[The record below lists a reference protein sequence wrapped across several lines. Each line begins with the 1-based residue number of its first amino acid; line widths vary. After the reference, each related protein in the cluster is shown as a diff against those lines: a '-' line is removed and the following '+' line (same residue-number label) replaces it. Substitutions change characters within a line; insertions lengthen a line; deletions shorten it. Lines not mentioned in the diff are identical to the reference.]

1 MTMAKLFFVFSF
13 LLFAFATSAYGSD
26 AKHYVVYMGDHSL
39 PNSDAVINSN
49 YELLAE
55 VIGGVEKARRSTV
68 HHYHK
73 SFRGFSAVLTPEE
86 ADSLSKKRSVVSV
99 FESKS
104 YQLQTTRS
112 WNFMLEQVRSGSSK
126 GLFSQHRN
134 QIGAPN
140 RDVIV
145 GHFDSGVWPESNSFS
160 DHGFGPVPNYFR
172 GQCIPGD
179 QFPSNTCNR
188 KMIGA
193 RYYYQGYEATF
204 GPLERDGRTFYRSA
218 RDDYKHGTHTASIA
232 VGLPTALQ
240 DNQIIQGGAP
250 GARLSVYKICWFD
263 RCETADALKAYDDA
277 IRDNVDVI
285 TLSICSQTP
294 ENYFEDAF
302 AIGAYHAFKNG
313 IVVVAAAGNGL
324 DRSLGSVVNVA
335 PWMITV
341 AASTIDRDFI
351 SYIRLGTG
359 DTIQGYGMNYNVL
372 RGSYPLV
379 VYTSTYPQSRYCA
392 TLNPAYTY
400 NRIVVC
406 YMAAGD
412 DNIEAKAEIVR
423 QAGGVGMIIVNEGD
437 ARRLQFANSALPVSV
452 IGQQQGW
459 QLEQYITT
467 RSNPFATILPTEG
480 LINTRPAPKMAYF
493 SKQGPNVITPDLI
506 KPDITAPGFNIFAA
520 YPGGANV
527 LGVESGTSMATPH
540 VTGVAAIIKATN
552 KRWSVAAIKSAIMTT
567 AFLHDNTGQPIQSDS
582 GPATPFDF
590 GSGHLE
596 PDLAFSPGL
605 VYDFDENDVID
616 FLCYH
621 IRDNNDYYKLSNMAG
636 RNVACKSP
644 PVPPYQL
651 NYPSIA
657 ISSLDKPISVRRTVT
672 FVASGNNPRVYRVSM
687 EYPSGVDVTVEPTVL
702 DFSHGQKSL
711 SYTLHFTPRR
721 IAPGYAYTF
730 GSITWSDGHQHAV
743 RSPIVVRV
751 V

>member
-1 MTMAKLFFVFSF
+1 
-13 LLFAFATSAYGSD
+13 
-26 AKHYVVYMGDHSL
+26 MGDHSL

-49 YELLAE
+49 YELLGE
-55 VIGGVEKARRSTV
+55 VIGG
-68 HHYHK
+68 
-73 SFRGFSAVLTPEE
+73 
-86 ADSLSKKRSVVSV
+86 
-99 FESKS
+99 
-104 YQLQTTRS
+104 
-112 WNFMLEQVRSGSSK
+112 
-126 GLFSQHRN
+126 
-134 QIGAPN
+134 
-140 RDVIV
+140 
-145 GHFDSGVWPESNSFS
+145 
-160 DHGFGPVPNYFR
+160 
-172 GQCIPGD
+172 
-179 QFPSNTCNR
+179 

-657 ISSLDKPISVRRTVT
+657 ISSLDRPISVRRTVT